1 MPTYSVT
8 NSGSGAYLIDGQPN
22 PTLSVIEGQIYTF
35 NITASGHPFWIKTV
49 SSTGT
54 GNQYNIGVTN
64 NGTDNGTITFTVP
77 YDAPSTLYYNC
88 QFHIAMAGTISVID
102 VPTPTPT
109 PTLTPTSTEPATPT
123 PTPTLTP
130 TSTEPPTPTPTP
142 TLTSSPTATSTT
154 PTPTPTLTE
163 TATPTPTPTLT
174 ETATP
179 TLTPTLTPTV
189 TSTPTETPTL
199 TPTNTPTLTPT
210 LTSSPTLTPTLTP
223 SPTSTP
229 SNTPTNTPTLTP
241 TITPTLTNTPTIVI
255 VNSGSFTLSFKNEHT
270 VYENEVRCVVKESE
284 FNLSYNPTLVNNYSS
299 GSLKSFAT
307 GSTLPSGSYFTPYA
321 TGIGLYNDDGDLLA
335 VAKFGKPILMSPYTD
350 MTFVVKYDT

>member
-22 PTLSVIEGQIYTF
+22 PTLSVTEGQTYIF
-35 NITASGHPFWIKTV
+35 NINASGHPFWIKTV

-54 GNQYNIGVTN
+54 GNQYNDGVTN
-64 NGTDNGTITFTVP
+64 NGTDNGTITFVVP
-77 YDAPSTLYYNC
+77 YNAPSILYYNC
-88 QFHIAMAGTISVID
+88 QYHIAMAGTINVID
-102 VPTPTPT
+102 IPTPTPT
-109 PTLTPTSTEPATPT
+109 PTLTPTLTETATPT
-123 PTPTLTP
+123 L
-130 TSTEPPTPTPTP
+130 TP

-163 TATPTPTPTLT
+163 TATPTLTPTLT
-174 ETATP
+174 EPATPTPTTTLTP
-179 TLTPTLTPTV
+179 TLTPTLTS
-189 TSTPTETPTL
+189 TSTPTL
-199 TPTNTPTLTPT
+199 TPTPTPTLTGTPTPTITSTSTPSPT
-210 LTSSPTLTPTLTP
+210 LTSSPTLTPTLT
-223 SPTSTP
+223 S
-229 SNTPTNTPTLTP
+229 TNTPTLTP
-241 TITPTLTNTPTIVI
+241 TITPTLTNTPTVVI
-255 VNSGSFTLSFKNEHT
+255 LNSGSFQLSFKNEHT

-321 TGIGLYNDDGDLLA
+321 TTIGLYNDDNELLA

-350 MTFVVKYDT
+350 MTFVVKYDI